1 MKKSHIDVE
10 PNAAYFYSYIYRRD
24 QGVKM
29 SQAGSHL
36 ADLLSVQ
43 ENFQVR
49 LVFDSFLNCING
61 FLDSYSQSVTSI
73 SALYKMD
80 SDDVIIY
87 YSSFNLNAL
96 DLLGEF

>member
-1 MKKSHIDVE
+1 
-10 PNAAYFYSYIYRRD
+10 
-24 QGVKM
+24 M
-29 SQAGSHL
+29 SQVGSHL
-36 ADLLSVQ
+36 ADLLSSQ

-61 FLDSYSQSVTSI
+61 FLDSYKQSVTSI

-87 YSSFNLNAL
+87 YSSFNLNTL